1 MEVSV
6 LFLYVLRALHIFVWL
21 GMSEISYYLCMK
33 GRVQAKQWGP
43 GKRHFL
49 YEVFNF
55 LHAEQGLLV
64 LAMLIENWVFS
75 SKEFV
80 LMGIGSKVSEKIKV
94 LNLSLI
100 HI

>member
-1 MEVSV
+1 MYRQSNGVQGKD
-6 LFLYVLRALHIFVWL
+6 IF
-21 GMSEISYYLCMK
+21 CMK
-33 GRVQAKQWGP
+33 C
-43 GKRHFL
+43 L
-49 YEVFNF
+49 DF

-94 LNLSLI
+94 LNDMLPVMKQFLKAHESACILLQCPPPPPKQKT
-100 HI
+100 